1 LPEQV
6 SIARKSITHR
16 QLDKRID
23 TCAMNILDPGQR
35 LPDGA
40 DTLWMSQFL
49 DCFPESDILNILDK
63 ARGVMDDGTSLFI
76 LEPFWDRQEFDV
88 AAYSINATSL
98 YFTCL
103 ANGTS
108 RLFHSSD
115 LLALAKKAGFHVIA
129 QQDDLGDGH
138 TLLHLKASL

>member
-1 LPEQV
+1 
-6 SIARKSITHR
+6 
-16 QLDKRID
+16 
-23 TCAMNILDPGQR
+23 
-35 LPDGA
+35 
-40 DTLWMSQFL
+40 
-49 DCFPESDILNILDK
+49 
-63 ARGVMDDGTSLFI
+63 MDDDTSLFI
-76 LEPFWDRQEFDV
+76 LEPFWDRQKHDV

-115 LLALAKKAGFHVIA
+115 LHALVKKAGFQVID

-138 TLLHLKASL
+138 TLLHLKASF